1 MLLKPFI
8 ISILIFIIGLFG
20 IFYYRR
26 NYLIMLLFFE
36 VLLLSVNYNLII
48 FSIAFNDIMGQILI
62 LFILIIAGVESTIGL
77 SILILY
83 YRLNGNIDDNDSIF
97 SKIKG

>member
-26 NYLIMLLFFE
+26 NYLIILLFFE
-36 VLLLSVNYNLII
+36 VLLLSVNYNLIV
-48 FSIAFNDIMGQILI
+48 FSIAFNNIMGQILV
-62 LFILIIAGVESTIGL
+62 LFILIVAGVESAIGL

-83 YRLNGNIDDNDSIF
+83 YRLTGNIDDDSIF
-97 SKIKG
+97 SKIRG

>member
-20 IFYYRR
+20 IFYFRR
-26 NYLIMLLFFE
+26 NYLIILLFFE
-36 VLLLSVNYNLII
+36 VLLLSVNYNLLI
-48 FSIAFNDIMGQILI
+48 FSIAFNNIMGQVLI
-62 LFILIIAGVESTIGL
+62 LFILIVAGVESAIGL

-83 YRLNGNIDDNDSIF
+83 YRLTGNIDNEFIF
-97 SKIKG
+97 SKIRG

>member
-8 ISILIFIIGLFG
+8 LSILIFIIGLFG
-20 IFYYRR
+20 IYYYRR
-26 NYLIMLLFFE
+26 NYLIILLFFE

-48 FSIAFNDIMGQILI
+48 FSIAFNDIMGQLLI
-62 LFILIIAGVESTIGL
+62 LCILIIAGVESALGL

-83 YRLNGNIDDNDSIF
+83 YRLTGNIDNESIF
-97 SKIKG
+97 SKIRG

>member
-1 MLLKPFI
+1 MLLKPFL

-26 NYLIMLLFFE
+26 NYLIILLFFE
-36 VLLLSVNYNLII
+36 VLLLSVNYNLIV
-48 FSIAFNDIMGQILI
+48 FSIAFNNIMGQILI
-62 LFILIIAGVESTIGL
+62 LFILIVAGVESAIGL

-83 YRLNGNIDDNDSIF
+83 YRLTGNIDDNLIF
-97 SKIKG
+97 SKIRG